1 MTNKWIPGL
10 LTLIVA
16 AMPVP
21 VVADTLA
28 LSHTCTQPYKP
39 AQFAGNT
46 EVAMFNES
54 VAEFKQC
61 IASFAEE
68 QHEAA
73 ALHRRAANAAIDAW
87 NAFVDDNDLN

>member
-1 MTNKWIPGL
+1 MTNKWIAGL

-16 AMPVP
+16 AMTSPA
-21 VVADTLA
+21 VADTLA

-39 AQFAGNT
+39 DQFIDN
-46 EVAMFNES
+46 EQVAMFNES

-61 IASFAEE
+61 IASFAEQ

-73 ALHRRAANAAIDAW
+73 ALHRRAANEAIDAW
-87 NAFVDDNDLN
+87 NQFVEDNGLN

>member
-1 MTNKWIPGL
+1 MTNKWIAGL

-39 AQFAGNT
+39 AQFADNT

-54 VAEFKQC
+54 VAEYKQC
-61 IASFAEE
+61 IANFADE

-73 ALHRRAANAAIDAW
+73 ALHRRAANQAIDAW
-87 NAFVDDNDLN
+87 NQYVEDNGLN